1 MGQMGFLISSLFGP
15 KNFLEYTR
23 VPLTVLPT
31 QQESQGKE
39 KTSICCCCRFIRVFI
54 VLSAKA
60 KMSSVSRKKVLLMGK
75 HASGKTSMRS
85 VIFANFL
92 AHDTARLGPTMNVE
106 HAHVRFLND
115 LVLNL
120 WDCGGQDRFYKS
132 YFESQRDHIFRNVE
146 MLVYV
151 FDVKSV
157 DEKDLQYYEDSLNS
171 LYELSPESQVFVLIH
186 KIDPKDG
193 DETKRRE
200 LFSECEQRVLARST
214 LFPKARCFPTSIFDD
229 TLVRAWSAVV
239 EALVPNLG
247 VVHRMLQDFL
257 EATDADEVVLF
268 ERATLLV
275 VTHASRDGAA
285 KARDI
290 TRFQKLS
297 MFVKMFRTSCSASQT
312 SCECVEVKSD
322 GFTCILDRL
331 TDATIILLMFSSNRP
346 GAPERL
352 ATFNLEAARAA
363 FEKALIV

>member
-1 MGQMGFLISSLFGP
+1 
-15 KNFLEYTR
+15 
-23 VPLTVLPT
+23 
-31 QQESQGKE
+31 
-39 KTSICCCCRFIRVFI
+39 
-54 VLSAKA
+54 
-60 KMSSVSRKKVLLMGK
+60 MGK

-85 VIFANFL
+85 VVFANFL
-92 AHDTARLGPTMNVE
+92 AHDTSRLGPTMNVE

-171 LYELSPESQVFVLIH
+171 LYELSPSSQVFVLIH

-193 DETKRRE
+193 DETRRRD

-247 VVHRMLQDFL
+247 IVHRMLQDFL
-257 EATDADEVVLF
+257 EAIDADEVVLF

-275 VTHASRDGAA
+275 VTHATRGTPVRDM
-285 KARDI
+285 

-297 MFVKMFRTSCSASQT
+297 MWVKMFRTSCSSSQT
-312 SCECVEVKSD
+312 SCEAIEVKSE
-322 GFTCILDRL
+322 GFTCVLDRL
-331 TDATIILLMFSSNRP
+331 TDATIVLIMFSSKGNNS
-346 GAPERL
+346 PEKL
-352 ATFNLEAARAA
+352 AAYNLEAARPA
-363 FEKALIV
+363 FEKALSA